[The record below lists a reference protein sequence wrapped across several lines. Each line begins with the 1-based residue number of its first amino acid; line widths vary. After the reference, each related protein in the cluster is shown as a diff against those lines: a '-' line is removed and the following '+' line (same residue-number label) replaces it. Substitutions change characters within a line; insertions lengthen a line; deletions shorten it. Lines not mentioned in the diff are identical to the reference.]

1 MLCCCDGNRGLNGQ
15 KRQRPDQVRASK
27 DLQIRKRRPI
37 TASRVADE
45 SADTLKAPGK
55 PQACAVRLTFRSAL
69 VYYPLL
75 CCEAS
80 HCTGDGA
87 RSAVYFGWRASA
99 DLKAP
104 ASTRRVGRLR
114 CGRYSSAYSQPIPSL
129 LFTPHRPL
137 RLHKCTHR
145 QAPQFYPPPGGVA
158 RAPHSPQ
165 KSLSKVDGWR
175 QKIGSVEH
183 SERDSSPR

>member
-1 MLCCCDGNRGLNGQ
+1 M
-15 KRQRPDQVRASK
+15 
-27 DLQIRKRRPI
+27 
-37 TASRVADE
+37 
-45 SADTLKAPGK
+45 
-55 PQACAVRLTFRSAL
+55 RLTFRSAL

-158 RAPHSPQ
+158 RPQYSPHHHPRSTKGKQKNAGDPSRSSGCNTGGNLRHSP
-165 KSLSKVDGWR
+165 SS
-175 QKIGSVEH
+175 
-183 SERDSSPR
+183 SSPTPVPSKNWQLTHLFISLPQPEAGADGLLCIQQSA